1 MNVHFISM
9 DLPYIKNIF
18 LSITVPNLFSF
29 NSIYFISNKK
39 KKRVVFRKQHIY
51 LLKQT
56 RLPHTEV
63 RLYVKGTSTL
73 YIQRKPY

>member
-39 KKRVVFRKQHIY
+39 KKELY
-51 LLKQT
+51 L
-56 RLPHTEV
+56 
-63 RLYVKGTSTL
+63 GSNTST
-73 YIQRKPY
+73 Y